1 MAAGTVVSRLS
12 GFVRSALLVAALGNV
27 LHADLFNIGNTV
39 PNMLYILVAGG
50 IFNAVLVPQLVRA
63 MRNDADGGE
72 AYTNRVV
79 TAAVLFLALVTL
91 LLVLAAPWVMS
102 LYLDPSF
109 DDPALAAQRESVIDF
124 ARYCLPQVFFYGM
137 FVLVGQI
144 LNSRGRFG
152 PMMWAPIANNVI
164 AVVVLVVYLVVFG
177 PATEAEQTA
186 GFTSGQEAL
195 LGLGSTFGIV
205 AQLLILLP
213 FLRSAGFTFRP
224 RFDLR
229 DTGLGHTLRLGVWTV
244 LFVVVNQIAYT
255 VVVRLASG
263 GTAAAVDGG
272 TGTGYTVYAQSFLIV
287 MVPHSVITV
296 SLATAILPRLSDR
309 ANVGDLA
316 GLARTLGMSLRSALA
331 VVLPFALLL
340 PVIAPDI
347 AHVVWGWGAGRDE
360 FELFAPT
367 LSLFGIGLLFFTV
380 HYLTLRGFYALERTR
395 TVFWIQCVIATT
407 NVAAAVVL
415 VSLATRRGHLARA
428 GARLHRVVRRRVGA
442 VLPRPAA
449 PARWAGDRAPGAVPG
464 ASAHRRGH
472 LDRGG
477 VPRDPG
483 PRPARQRSEPGRR
496 RSPGRGRHRPRR
508 PRLRRGGATAAPARG
523 HRRPGHGDAAAPLL
537 SSRLNRPTMGAPSR
551 GGEGVPNSIRPGDV
565 LADRYLL
572 VDLLSESGS
581 GRFWRAHDRTLDRH
595 VSVHVLAAD
604 DERAEGLMEAAR
616 RSAALH
622 DRRILRVLDVDQRD
636 DVCYVVNEWGSGRSI
651 DVLVAHEGAVG
662 GRRAAWIVSEVAESI
677 AARARRGRRPRPAR
691 PGERHDRPDR
701 VGPDHRAGGRGRP
714 PRPPGRPDVHRRDR
728 PGRAALLPADRQV
741 ARRLALRRTRR
752 ATRERPGAASAAGQ
766 GRRPAAPGQLV
777 RPGAERAGGGR

>member
-1 MAAGTVVSRLS
+1 MSTPMTQPTVDSPDSGDDARILSSSAVMAAGTVVSRLS

-79 TAAVLFLALVTL
+79 TAAVLFLALVTV

-109 DDPALAAQRESVIDF
+109 DDPALSAQRESVIDF
-124 ARYCLPQVFFYGM
+124 ARYCLPQVFFYGV
-137 FVLVGQI
+137 FVLLGQI

-164 AVVVLVVYLVVFG
+164 AVAVLVVYLVVFG
-177 PATEAEQTA
+177 PATDAEQTA
-186 GFTSGQEAL
+186 AFTSGQEAM
-195 LGLGSTFGIV
+195 LGLGSTLGIL

-309 ANVGDLA
+309 ANAGDLT
-316 GLARTLGMSLRSALA
+316 GLGRTLGMSLRSALA

-340 PVIAPDI
+340 PVIASDI

-367 LSLFGIGLLFFTV
+367 LSLFGVGLLFFTV

-395 TVFWIQCVIATT
+395 FWIQCVIATT

-415 VSLATRRGHLARA
+415 VSFATAEDTSPALVLAYTASYVVGSVLSYLVLRHRLGGLETARLARFLVRLVIAAGISTAAAYLATLAIDQL
-428 GARLHRVVRRRVGA
+428 GTDPNQA
-442 VLPRPAA
+442 V
-449 PARWAGDRAPGAVPG
+449 
-464 ASAHRRGH
+464 
-472 LDRGG
+472 
-477 VPRDPG
+477 
-483 PRPARQRSEPGRR
+483 
-496 RSPGRGRHRPRR
+496 
-508 PRLRRGGATAAPARG
+508 
-523 HRRPGHGDAAAPLL
+523 
-537 SSRLNRPTMGAPSR
+537 
-551 GGEGVPNSIRPGDV
+551 
-565 LADRYLL
+565 
-572 VDLLSESGS
+572 
-581 GRFWRAHDRTLDRH
+581 
-595 VSVHVLAAD
+595 
-604 DERAEGLMEAAR
+604 
-616 RSAALH
+616 AAL
-622 DRRILRVLDVDQRD
+622 RAA
-636 DVCYVVNEWGSGRSI
+636 VVTAL
-651 DVLVAHEGAVG
+651 DVLVFV
-662 GRRAAWIVSEVAESI
+662 V
-677 AARARRGRRPRPAR
+677 
-691 PGERHDRPDR
+691 
-701 VGPDHRAGGRGRP
+701 
-714 PRPPGRPDVHRRDR
+714 
-728 PGRAALLPADRQV
+728 V
-741 ARRLALRRTRR
+741 ARLLHLREVTDVLDTVTRR
-752 ATRERPGAASAAGQ
+752 LRS
-766 GRRPAAPGQLV
+766 
-777 RPGAERAGGGR
+777 